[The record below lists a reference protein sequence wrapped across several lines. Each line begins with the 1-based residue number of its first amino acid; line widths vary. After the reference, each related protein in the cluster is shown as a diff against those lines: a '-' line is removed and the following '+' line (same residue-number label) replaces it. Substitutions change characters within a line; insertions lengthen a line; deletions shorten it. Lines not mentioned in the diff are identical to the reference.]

1 MMSPSVQF
9 NIGEI
14 LWVDLPQRIPPGHE
28 QLGRRPVIVVGIP
41 QLVQPVP
48 YRMFLVVPLTRT
60 RFQGPLFPL
69 IPADI
74 GGLPADSTALIYQ
87 VGAIDARR
95 VVGSLGNLSSAEMAP
110 IWTGLRL
117 MFGFREDV
125 EYDNDQDNDTIE
137 VS

>member
-1 MMSPSVQF
+1 MNPSVQF

-14 LWVDLPQRIPPGHE
+14 LWVDFPQRTPPGHE
-28 QLGRRPVIVVGIP
+28 QLGRRPVIIVGIP

-48 YRMFLVVPLTRT
+48 YRVLLVVPLTRT

-69 IPADI
+69 IPAGI

-95 VVGSLGNLSSAEMAP
+95 AVGRLGYLSSAEMAP
-110 IWTGLRL
+110 VQAGLKL
-117 MFGFREDV
+117 VLDFREDG
-125 EYDNDQDNDTIE
+125 EHDNE
-137 VS
+137 

>member
-14 LWVDLPQRIPPGHE
+14 LWVDFPQRIPPGHE
-28 QLGRRPVIVVGIP
+28 QLGQRPAIVVGIP

-48 YRMFLVVPLTRT
+48 YRVLLVVPLTRT
-60 RFQGPLFPL
+60 RFQGPLFLL
-69 IPADI
+69 IQAGI

-95 VVGSLGNLSSAEMAP
+95 VVGRLGNLSSAEMDP

-117 MFGFREDV
+117 MFGFREEA
-125 EYDNDQDNDTIE
+125 EYDNDQDSDATE